1 MTVHL
6 PDGYD
11 FKRQH
16 IMLVFIEDDLRHPRD
31 GTLRHVKLVRNQHPF
46 DVYASLDDWV
56 DAEAPGLWKARYGE
70 SPDPESLSGYWA
82 ETVGVEVIPYD
93 GPTRLTAE
101 EQTTIYKHV
110 EGVRSDLTM
119 AMLYVMFEGLGWRP
133 GACNG
138 GRPWPSRQAML
149 DFWHFYASPTNDD
162 PMGSLTIA
170 LTLLAAG
177 TDGEC
182 QVGWEEIEAL
192 AKDIHREAK
201 GSAASA
207 PKPLAGSDG
216 KVGAVRK

>member
-119 AMLYVMFEGLGWRP
+119 AMLYVMIEGLGWRP